1 MPYKSLLI
9 IPFVILSLS
18 AQQTPDYPDTS
29 NQPDTSMTPD
39 TSTVPDDT
47 AEYPEDTTTGYNGNG
62 NEESVAND
70 GSNEHGAP
78 TNVYLGVGIGNIFN
92 LETDNP
98 TYQAFIGK
106 MWGLGDYVS
115 INAMIE
121 GASNFDDAW
130 WVDGVLSLDLYPLPA
145 YTAFS
150 PYIGFGA
157 GLGWVNNSDLDEDG
171 LGLNLSA
178 KVGLRLFKN
187 SPFGFI
193 IEGNASWLVQDIVGD
208 QNPVFVGARAGIA
221 F

>member
-1 MPYKSLLI
+1 MLNKMLII
-9 IPFVILSLS
+9 IPFVIFLLS
-18 AQQTPDYPDTS
+18 AQETPDYPDTS
-29 NQPDTSMTPD
+29 DLPDTSMNPD
-39 TSTVPDDT
+39 TSTVPNDT
-47 AEYPEDTTTGYNGNG
+47 TDYPDEDTTGYNGTG
-62 NEESVAND
+62 NEESVADD
-70 GSNEHGAP
+70 GSAEHGAP
-78 TNVYLGVGIGNIFN
+78 TNVYIGVGIGNIFN
-92 LETDNP
+92 LGTDNP
-98 TYQAFIGK
+98 TYQAFLGK

-121 GASNFDDAW
+121 GASNFDNAW

-145 YTAFS
+145 YTVLS
-150 PYIGFGA
+150 PYVGFGA

-193 IEGNASWLVQDIVGD
+193 IEGSADWLVKDIVGGD
-208 QNPVFVGARAGIA
+208 NPVIISARAGIA